1 MARKA
6 KKVRVLKSQVV
17 FRGPVFYV
25 SSDRVQ
31 EPSGIVARR
40 DMVRH
45 PGSVVIM
52 AVDGSRPQLRVLLAR
67 QYRYAAGQEL
77 WELPAGRIDSG
88 EQPQAAAKRELL
100 EETGYAAEEWVLL
113 GRSLPNPAL
122 HSNRIHHFL
131 ARGARRVRD
140 PEPDENESL
149 ATTLKGLEET
159 KRLLDGGLIDQSMV
173 VAAFYY
179 FDAFFRK
186 NESTIA

>member
-1 MARKA
+1 MNERADGWH
-6 KKVRVLKSQVV
+6 KVASKTLLEC
-17 FRGPVFYV
+17 PVFTVKENHFVREGDKKEVPFYLV
-25 SSDRVQ
+25 EVPDWINIIAVTDDNEVVLIEQYRQGAEEMVL
-31 EPSGIVARR
+31 ELPSG
-40 DMVRH
+40 MVDDDEE
-45 PGSVVIM
+45 P
-52 AVDGSRPQLRVLLAR
+52 D
-67 QYRYAAGQEL
+67 
-77 WELPAGRIDSG
+77 
-88 EQPQAAAKRELL
+88 AAAKRELL

-131 ARGARRVRD
+131 ARGARQVRD

-159 KRLLDGGLIDQSMV
+159 KRLLDGGRIDQSMV

-179 FDAFFRK
+179 FDAFLRK